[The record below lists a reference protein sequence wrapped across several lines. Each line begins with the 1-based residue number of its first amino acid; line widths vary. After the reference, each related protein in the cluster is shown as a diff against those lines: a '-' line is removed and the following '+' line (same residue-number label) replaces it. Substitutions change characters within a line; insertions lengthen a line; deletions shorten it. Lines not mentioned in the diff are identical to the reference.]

1 MTTAQF
7 NHGFIQASTGGM
19 IALNLSQ
26 KNWIIG
32 QGTVLEEEQ
41 DWRVNTSTDEETMFS
56 HHMVAELRKK
66 LEKLIDDTEFVEMVQ
81 KSAKAHGE
89 MLIMTPQDA
98 RLRHEVFGMAA
109 ETFEKKLGANLRS
122 FTSMKIYVNQQPSQS
137 RFCVRKFK
145 GENRIQ
151 VIVNLSEMAYR
162 FFRFH
167 GRDHEDIDIDS
178 MMPRG
183 WQDEP
188 ELRFKQISAEVRML
202 DMNYFRRIREACEE
216 GTIYLLLPLGPHRRT
231 ATLEAFKDILG
242 KIPGGPID
250 LDIAEVRR
258 IYPGA
263 GRIGQV
269 S

>member
-7 NHGFIQASTGGM
+7 NHGFIQASTDGM

-26 KNWIIG
+26 KNWIVG
-32 QGTVLEEEQ
+32 LGAELDEDR
-41 DWRVNTSTDEETMFS
+41 DWRINTSTDEETMFS

-66 LEKLIDDTEFVEMVQ
+66 LEKLNEDTELVESVRNAA
-81 KSAKAHGE
+81 KSHGE

-145 GENRIQ
+145 GQNRIQ

-188 ELRFKQISAEVRML
+188 AARYEQVCSEVRML
-202 DMNYFRRIREACEE
+202 DMNYFRRIREACED
-216 GTIYLLLPLGPHRRT
+216 GMIYLLLPLGPQRRV
-231 ATLEAFKDILG
+231 ATMKAFKEILG
-242 KIPGGPID
+242 RIPGGAID
-250 LDIAEVRR
+250 LDTAEVRR

-263 GRIGQV
+263 GRIA
-269 S
+269 

>member
-7 NHGFIQASTGGM
+7 NYGFIQASEDGM

-32 QGTVLEEEQ
+32 QGAHLEEDL
-41 DWRVNTSTDEETMFS
+41 DWRINTSTDEETMFS

-66 LEKLIDDTEFVEMVQ
+66 LEKLNEDPDLVELVQ
-81 KSAKAHGE
+81 RTSRNHGE
-89 MLIMTPQDA
+89 LLIMTPQDA
-98 RLRHEVFGMAA
+98 RLRQEVFGMAA

-122 FTSMKIYVNQQPSQS
+122 FTSMKIYVNQQPSES

-145 GENRIQ
+145 GQNRIQ

-183 WQDEP
+183 WKDEP
-188 ELRFKQISAEVRML
+188 EARFKQVCSEVRML
-202 DMNYFRRIREACEE
+202 DMNYFRRIKEACDE
-216 GTIYLLLPLGPHRRT
+216 GTVYLLLPLGPQRRV
-231 ATLEAFKDILG
+231 ATMKAFKEILG
-242 KIPGGPID
+242 KIPGGAID
-250 LDIAEVRR
+250 LETAVVRR

-263 GRIGQV
+263 GRIG
-269 S
+269 

>member
-7 NHGFIQASTGGM
+7 NHGFIQASTDGM

-26 KNWIIG
+26 KNWIVG
-32 QGTVLEEEQ
+32 RGADLDEDR
-41 DWRVNTSTDEETMFS
+41 DWRVNTSTEEETMFS

-66 LEKLIDDTEFVEMVQ
+66 LEKLTEDTDLVELVQ
-81 KSAKAHGE
+81 RTSKNHGE
-89 MLIMTPQDA
+89 LLIMTPQDA
-98 RLRHEVFGMAA
+98 KLRHEVFGMAA
-109 ETFEKKLGANLRS
+109 DTFEKKLGANLRS
-122 FTSMKIYVNQQPSQS
+122 FTSMKIYVNQQPSES

-145 GENRIQ
+145 GQNRIQ

-183 WQDEP
+183 WEDDP
-188 ELRFKQISAEVRML
+188 DSRYKQVCSEVRML
-202 DMNYFRRIREACEE
+202 DMNYFRRIKEACEG
-216 GTIYLLLPLGPHRRT
+216 GTIYLLLPLGPQRRV
-231 ATLEAFKDILG
+231 ATMKAFKEILG
-242 KIPGGPID
+242 KIPGGAID
-250 LDIAEVRR
+250 LETAEVRR

-263 GRIGQV
+263 GRIG
-269 S
+269 

>member
-7 NHGFIQASTGGM
+7 NHGFIQASHDGM
-19 IALNLSQ
+19 IVLNLSQ
-26 KNWIIG
+26 KNWIVG
-32 QGTVLEEEQ
+32 NGVTVEEDQ

-66 LEKLIDDTEFVEMVQ
+66 LEKLNEDTELVELVQ
-81 KSAKAHGE
+81 KAARSHGE
-89 MLIMTPQDA
+89 LLIMTPQDA
-98 RLRHEVFGMAA
+98 RLRQDVFGMAA

-122 FTSMKIYVNQQPSQS
+122 FTSMKVYVNQQPSES

-145 GENRIQ
+145 GKNKIQ

-188 ELRFKQISAEVRML
+188 EKRYDQVCSEVRMF
-202 DMNYFRRIREACEE
+202 DMNYFRRIKEACED
-216 GTIYLLLPLGPHRRT
+216 GTIYLLLPLGPQRRV
-231 ATLEAFKDILG
+231 ATMKAFREILG
-242 KIPGGPID
+242 KIPGGAID
-250 LDIAEVRR
+250 LDAAEVRR

-263 GRIGQV
+263 GRIGKIN
-269 S
+269 

>member
-7 NHGFIQASTGGM
+7 NHGFIQASDDGM
-19 IALNLSQ
+19 IVLNLSQ
-26 KNWIIG
+26 KNWIVG
-32 QGTVLEEEQ
+32 RGATVDEDR

-66 LEKLIDDTEFVEMVQ
+66 LEKLSEDTDLVDLVQ
-81 KSAKAHGE
+81 KTSKNHGE
-89 MLIMTPQDA
+89 LLIMTPQDA
-98 RLRHEVFGMAA
+98 RLRQEVFGMAA

-122 FTSMKIYVNQQPSQS
+122 FTSMKVYVNQQPSES

-145 GENRIQ
+145 GKNRIQ

-183 WQDEP
+183 WKDEP
-188 ELRFKQISAEVRML
+188 ELRYKQVCSEVRML
-202 DMNYFRRIREACEE
+202 DMNYFRRIKEACEA
-216 GTIYLLLPLGPHRRT
+216 GTVYLLLPLGPQRRIST
-231 ATLEAFKDILG
+231 MKAFQEILG
-242 KIPGGPID
+242 KIPGGAID
-250 LDIAEVRR
+250 LETAEVRR

-263 GRIGQV
+263 GRIA
-269 S
+269 